1 MLSMTGFGQSAGSAE
16 EGELLLQ
23 LAAVNNRSW
32 NLHLRSDLHDLALE
46 ELVRTRLRAMLV
58 RGSLTAQISWRASKA
73 LTVDLDAV
81 ERAWLEL
88 SARAKRLGIPPPP
101 LEAAAALV
109 PSARVGQAV
118 PSALLARVLDEAI
131 AELTKMR
138 RAEGEALARDLISHG
153 RTLRRLHAELTRLS
167 SMRMPSYREA
177 LLARLREALA
187 GVAAVTP
194 ELLVRELALHADR
207 IDVSEELVRLATH
220 LDALDALL
228 VSAEDALGRKLE
240 FLLTEC
246 GREVATTS
254 AKANDAAMTKVAL
267 DAKHVIEQMK
277 EQAANVA

>member
-1 MLSMTGFGQSAGSAE
+1 MLSMTGFGQSAGSDAD
-16 EGELLLQ
+16 GQLSVQ
-23 LAAVNNRSW
+23 LAALNNRSW
-32 NLHLRSDLHDLALE
+32 SVHLRSDLHDLALE
-46 ELVRTRLRAMLV
+46 EIVRSRLRAVV
-58 RGSLTAQISWRASKA
+58 RGSLTAQISWRPNKA
-73 LTVDLDAV
+73 LAVDLDAI
-81 ERAWLEL
+81 ERAWRALAE
-88 SARAKRLGIPPPP
+88 RAKRLGLPPPP
-101 LEAAAALV
+101 LEAALTLV
-109 PSARVGQAV
+109 PSARFAQAV
-118 PSALLARVLDEAI
+118 PKALLERALEEAI
-131 AELTKMR
+131 AALMNMR

-153 RTLRRLHAELTRLS
+153 RTLRRLHAELARLA
-167 SMRMPSYREA
+167 SMRMPTYREA

-246 GREVATTS
+246 GREIATTA
-254 AKANDAAMTKVAL
+254 AKSNDAGMTKVTL